1 MRNLMFGDFM
11 NPDADK
17 DERMY
22 TEIRDLD
29 QFYKVV
35 NMAVSE
41 YNNVNKNRMDLVIF
55 RYGSIYN

>member
-17 DERMY
+17 EDRLY
-22 TEIRDLD
+22 QEIRDLD

-35 NMAVSE
+35 NFSVNE
-41 YNNVNKNRMDLVIF
+41 YNSVNKNRMDLVIF
-55 RYGSIYN
+55 R